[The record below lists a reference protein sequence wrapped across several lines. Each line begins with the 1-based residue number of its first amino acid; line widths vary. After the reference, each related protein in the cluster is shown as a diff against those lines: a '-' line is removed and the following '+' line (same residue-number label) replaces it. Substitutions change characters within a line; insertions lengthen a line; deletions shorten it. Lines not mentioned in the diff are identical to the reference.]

1 MACLHAN
8 AGEQEPYSQPVG
20 HLQLPCTQPCSAQ
33 ALLPLLLFL
42 YELLALWGPAVVL
55 SWSRKVAFAEWS
67 DELPLFLVVRSCSRH
82 DCWLRIVAAECLD
95 YLPRIK
101 LLLEGL
107 LVGLMCI
114 LELA

>member
-67 DELPLFLVVRSCSRH
+67 DELPLFLVVRSCSFLAAMTVG
-82 DCWLRIVAAECLD
+82 CVLWLLSASTTSHVSSCSWRGC
-95 YLPRIK
+95 
-101 LLLEGL
+101 
-107 LVGLMCI
+107 
-114 LELA
+114 